1 VAAVADRVEL
11 MLADLTARYAE
22 TPASAAFTLLYA
34 DDARFGNVFASLH
47 QRLNDHFDSINDRAK
62 STRHYWAESS
72 RSMLALLGEL
82 DDALGCLKAAGIE
95 VVFADGYRAAIA
107 RCRPWLSQTNGSAVP
122 EGFEQITLVKF
133 EPVFTRPEM
142 AVRLRNRQRAA
153 QLKMVGEGSY
163 AIVYSFTDPDYG
175 IKFAVKRAKK
185 NLGERDMHRFKQEF
199 DVLKRL
205 RHPYIVEVYRYDDD
219 RNEYMM
225 EYCDET
231 LRSYITR
238 RNGQLPPASRK
249 RIALQFL
256 YGVNYIHHKKL
267 LHRDVSLQ
275 NVMLKVYGDGA
286 VLVKLSDFGLVKDH
300 ASDFTRTGT
309 DMRGTIRDP
318 TLGSFK
324 DYGVPNEIYSLGFV
338 LSYIFTGR
346 EALQTSDDEL
356 GEIVRKCTANDTS
369 QRSQRV
375 VDLIADVERLP
386 APPAGS
392 PA

>member
-1 VAAVADRVEL
+1 LDDPVEL
-11 MLADLTARYAE
+11 MLADLTGRYAE
-22 TPASAAFTLLYA
+22 TPASAAFTRLYA
-34 DDARFGNVFASLH
+34 DDARFGHVFASLH
-47 QRLNDHFDSINDRAK
+47 QRLNEHFDSINDRAK

-72 RSMLALLGEL
+72 RDMLALIDEL
-82 DDALGCLKAAGIE
+82 DDALGSLKAAGFE
-95 VVFADGYRAAIA
+95 VVFTDGYRGAVD
-107 RCRPWLSQTNGSAVP
+107 RCKPWLSRSGGSAVP
-122 EGFEQITLVKF
+122 EDFEQIPLIKF
-133 EPVFTRPEM
+133 EPVFIRPETT
-142 AVRLRNRQRAA
+142 VRLKKRQLAA
-153 QLKMVGEGSY
+153 PLKMVGQGSY

-185 NLGERDMHRFKQEF
+185 GLDERDLHRFKREF
-199 DVLKRL
+199 ETLKRL
-205 RHPYIVEVYRYDDD
+205 RHPYIVEVYRYDET

-231 LRSYITR
+231 LRSYIAR
-238 RNGQLPPASRK
+238 RNGELPPASRK

-256 YGVNYIHHKKL
+256 YAINYIHHKKM

-318 TLGSFK
+318 SLSSFK
-324 DYGVPNEIYSLGFV
+324 DYDVPNEICSLGFV

-346 EALQTSDDEL
+346 EALKSGDDEV
-356 GEIVRKCTANDTS
+356 GRIVQKCAANDTA
-369 QRSQRV
+369 QRYQRV
-375 VDLIADVERLP
+375 TDLITDVERLVVPSAGAP
-386 APPAGS
+386 A
-392 PA
+392 